1 MIIALRFSV
10 IVSIVVFVVI
20 VRVQKFAVVNLI
32 LFLLAA
38 VTKIGALVLES
49 KSSKVIKL
57 R

>member
-1 MIIALRFSV
+1 MIIALMFSV

>member
-1 MIIALRFSV
+1 MIIALMFSV

-49 KSSKVIKL
+49 KISKVIKL